1 MWRGESDIFDRFLN
15 GVEWA
20 GNRLPHPFMIF
31 IYLALFVVVIS
42 WFVSLFGVSFED
54 PASGEETPVVSM

>member
-54 PASGEETPVVSM
+54 PAGGEETPVVSM